1 MAYSKQTWDTNS
13 YVNPTRMNHMEDGIE
28 ANSTDV
34 SNNALLLDEVYELDL
49 INGWDGQI
57 FVTVNRNGRITC
69 LSGALLV
76 TGNVSSPIFARADTI
91 PQNCIT
97 NKSVPVATQGGAI
110 YSSVGSTDVIS
121 FGQDANGWYATL
133 NSQDHNV
140 VFNSIYGRA

>member
-1 MAYSKQTWDTNS
+1 MEYNKQTWDTTS
-13 YVNPTRMNHMEDGIE
+13 YVNPTRMNHIEDGIE
-28 ANSTDV
+28 ANS
-34 SNNALLLDEVYELDL
+34 LLLDEVYELNL
-49 INGWDGQI
+49 INGWSGQI

-76 TGNVSSPIFARADTI
+76 TGNVSSPIFARADTV

-110 YSSVGSTDVIS
+110 YSSVGSTDVIG

-140 VFNSIYGRA
+140 AFNSIYGRA